1 MPDEFVFLEFVF
13 EEFDEFVSAV
23 EFEPFVFVEY
33 MLSEF
38 VFDGFV
44 FVVVPLSPELL
55 PRMRG
60 GRRLPRLLNRNMNM
74 KIILIRFN
82 MNILININI

>member
-1 MPDEFVFLEFVF
+1 MFVEFVF
-13 EEFDEFVSAV
+13 EEFDEFVSV

-33 MLSEF
+33 ILNEF

-44 FVVVPLSPELL
+44 FVVVLLSPELL

-60 GRRLPRLLNRNMNM
+60 GRRLPRLLIRNMNM
-74 KIILIRFN
+74 KIILK
-82 MNILININI
+82 